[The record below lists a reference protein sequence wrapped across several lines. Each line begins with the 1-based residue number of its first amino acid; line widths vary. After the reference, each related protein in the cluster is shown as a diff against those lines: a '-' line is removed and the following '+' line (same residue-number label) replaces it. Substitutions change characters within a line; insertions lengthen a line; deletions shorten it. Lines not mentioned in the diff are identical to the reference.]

1 MTPLPIKATNKRQR
15 ELKALGY
22 TVMIEAGEYIAFDPQ
37 GYDFKPVLIADMA
50 WHLCDLDSKGIDTV
64 TPLNFK
70 NSSIT

>member
-22 TVMIEAGEYIAFDPQ
+22 TVMTEAGDYIAFDPQ
-37 GYDFKPVLIADMA
+37 GYDFKPVMTSETA
-50 WHLCDLDSKGIDTV
+50 WLLCDLDSKGIDTV
-64 TPLNFK
+64 TPLQFK